1 MIHQASAAPSA
12 IAPDLVHPL
21 ARHWPRIVVFIS
33 AALVAMVAAGALVVG
48 RDLGRLRH
56 EVSDIHY
63 RLGDLENALRAS
75 PSAATLEAAWR
86 KIDIIHDDLRMLSLR
101 HPLSTALF
109 KYETRAA
116 YDRFARV
123 VQQSRAAASRR

>member
-21 ARHWPRIVVFIS
+21 ARHWRRTVVFIL
-33 AALVAMVAAGALVVG
+33 AALVATVAAGTFVVG
-48 RDLGRLRH
+48 RDLRQLRY
-56 EVSDIHY
+56 EISDIHY
-63 RLGDLENALRAS
+63 RLGDLENALRGS
-75 PSAATLEAAWR
+75 PSAATLETVR
-86 KIDIIHDDLRMLSLR
+86 GRVDIVRDDLRMLSSR

-116 YDRFARV
+116 HDRFARV
-123 VQQSRAAASRR
+123 LQQSRATASRR